1 MKTNRKPSAAQNRQA
16 DDEEAPIQKSSRT
29 IWVAIFILLILTG
42 LGYLL
47 FSSIGLE
54 GELNR
59 QRLLVSVIAL
69 MLLIM
74 GLLVF
79 IRGWFNKTAGKKKK
93 IQSKAS
99 GKNLRPRTAKYRKK
113 AGARKR

>member
-16 DDEEAPIQKSSRT
+16 DDEAPIQKSSRT

-47 FSSIGLE
+47 FSSLGLE

-59 QRLLVSVIAL
+59 QRILVSAIAL

-79 IRGWFNKTAGKKKK
+79 IRGWFKKTEGKKKK
-93 IQSKAS
+93 IQRKAL
-99 GKNLRPRTAKYRKK
+99 GKQASNRKK
-113 AGARKR
+113 QKKARAGKR